1 MPRSLRTLVI
11 VPCSASRRGDVACP
25 AYADDLADP
34 ERRMQAESRL
44 AAYACPAIDMYRGT
58 HYRLVM
64 EGVRAVWEQV
74 GPSVLEVAILSGG
87 YGLLQPEAVIIP
99 YDVSFDQFDEDSLAG
114 WVAHLQI
121 QERAAALVEDYDLVF
136 YLLSGRYLAVL
147 GLPLEVPDSVQQ
159 IVLTGQDSLA
169 LVPPVPNLYPFV
181 AAEEV
186 AARRWHVKS
195 PHVRGFLFGRLC
207 KQIVQHGP
215 AVLEWLY
222 HQPGDTEKLFY
233 KRARW
238 RPQWRLWSNN
248 EA

>member
-1 MPRSLRTLVI
+1 
-11 VPCSASRRGDVACP
+11 
-25 AYADDLADP
+25 
-34 ERRMQAESRL
+34 
-44 AAYACPAIDMYRGT
+44 
-58 HYRLVM
+58 
-64 EGVRAVWEQV
+64 
-74 GPSVLEVAILSGG
+74 VAILSGG

-121 QERAAALVEDYDLVF
+121 QERAAALVAAFDLVF

-169 LVPPVPNLYPFV
+169 LVPPVPNLHPFV
-181 AAEEV
+181 AAEEA

-238 RPQWRLWSNN
+238 RPQWRLWSSN

>member
-1 MPRSLRTLVI
+1 MPRPLRTLVI
-11 VPCSASRRGDVACP
+11 VPCSAKKRGDVAYP
-25 AYADDLADP
+25 AGADELADP
-34 ERRMQAESRL
+34 ERRVQAETRL
-44 AAYACPAIDMYRGT
+44 GEYACPAIKMYRGT

-64 EGVRAVWEQV
+64 EGLQSVWEQV
-74 GPSVLEVAILSGG
+74 GPDVMDVAILSGG
-87 YGLLQPEAVIIP
+87 YGLLQPDAVIIP
-99 YDVSFDQFDEDSLAG
+99 YDVSFNQFDEDALAG
-114 WVAHLQI
+114 WVTHLQI
-121 QERAAALVEDYDLVF
+121 PEKATALVQGYDLAF

-147 GLPLEVPDSVQQ
+147 DLPLEVPDTVQQ
-159 IVLTGQDSLA
+159 IVLTGEDSLT
-169 LVPPVPNLYPFV
+169 LVPPAPNLHSVV
-181 AAEEV
+181 AAEGV

-207 KQIVQHGP
+207 KQVIEHGP
-215 AVLEWLY
+215 VVLEWLY